1 MRLVTTSKDY
11 GRDADALVH
20 EASDRVIETMKRLD
34 ELGAKIGGTNVKS
47 PMDRR

>member
-11 GRDADALVH
+11 GRDADAVVH
-20 EASDRVIETMKRLD
+20 EAFDRIIETMERLD
-34 ELGAKIGGTNVKS
+34 ELGAKVGGTNVNS